1 MPNRIIIMFVGLLVC
16 LPTVSAGPSAVEER
30 PRSVETALTRF
41 MRSYD
46 SARTD
51 YLKKLARAEQSLGRV
66 YSDSVRSAQRSEDP
80 VAVEM
85 LMKELPDVLEF
96 GHSGLN
102 QTDPKHVSR
111 VGDAVD
117 RFVRE
122 TKAAEKRHLQQI
134 DRGLGTLKR
143 VYQTAI
149 ERAEVRGDQD
159 QVAFLTED
167 LASIEKALPR
177 PSPEGV
183 VFRPEQRTLG
193 GLYRAF
199 FRSTEPVR
207 RSFRGL
213 HGYIGSHSKSTPD
226 THRYGAGFYA
236 AVWSLIETPIRNFQ
250 IGLPSTWVTPENRDN
265 VDVPLCPEGTMA
277 RNWPERGPTFGSV
290 FQTVEGG
297 LGYWAGNRFH
307 YGPPKFSMNATP
319 NCYDT
324 EVASPGWPFF
334 HSSEPLPDDMLGI
347 AQLSNRLLV
356 PPDGLPFS
364 GNPMGELLGYAW
376 MALPLTPARPDPQ
389 PTGEQ
394 AWTLFVNASNFKGPI
409 AYYLPETW
417 SRISHDYPFDH
428 GRGLDARPSSG
439 GLAGS
444 MEINTVPELA
454 AVDHEGV
461 SYTKIP
467 QLQFP
472 VDDQGRTVLVRD
484 VVLYSRD
491 AIYNDIL
498 AWREGGSMPDGV
510 FSAAGM
516 IRPEIGTGDVTYRQ
530 DELPIQGINE
540 LARPMVFEDNVFGL
554 QWSKPQKGGVGRF
567 PKYFVGDGESRVAID
582 ATQVPPETLLLETEF
597 PPPGDAPGP
606 YSAEPLDGAWA
617 TPGPVA
623 GPFQVALL
631 DGSMVT
637 YAWYRFIDQPVFQQY
652 DWTPQEQASLQAM
665 VESMH
670 RHWPID
676 RDYLPPSGGG
686 SLASFDPAL
695 VVSPPKG
702 LEHGHVPIVI
712 RQELAP

>member
-1 MPNRIIIMFVGLLVC
+1 MPSRIMLLLLGC
-16 LPTVSAGPSAVEER
+16 LAFLPLPAAGSCAEDER
-30 PRSVETALTRF
+30 PSGVETAVERF
-41 MRSYD
+41 MRSFE

-51 YLKKLARAEQSLGRV
+51 YLQKLARAEQSLGRV
-66 YSDSVRSAQRSEDP
+66 YSDALRSARRSKDQ
-80 VAVEM
+80 AAAD
-85 LMKELPDVLEF
+85 LLIAELPAVLKT
-96 GHSGLN
+96 GRSGMI
-102 QTDPKHVSR
+102 QTDPEHTAR
-111 VGDAVD
+111 VEKAVE
-117 RFVRE
+117 RFVE
-122 TKAAEKRHLQQI
+122 QADDAASRYVQQI
-134 DRGLGTLKR
+134 DRGLVVLQR
-143 VYQTAI
+143 AYRTAI
-149 ERAEVRGDQD
+149 DRAEVRGDEAQS
-159 QVAFLTED
+159 VFLGKD
-167 LASIEKALPR
+167 LASITAALPR
-177 PSPEGV
+177 PDTEGT
-183 VFRPEQRTLG
+183 VFRPEERTI
-193 GLYRAF
+193 
-199 FRSTEPVR
+199 VR
-207 RSFRGL
+207 LERILSGTPGPIQRSFRGL
-213 HGYIGSHSKSTPD
+213 HGYIGSHSKASPD

-236 AVWSLIETPIRNFQ
+236 AVWSLIETPIRSFQ
-250 IGLPSTWVTPENRDN
+250 IGLPSTWVTPDNRDN
-265 VDVPLCPEGTMA
+265 TEVPLCPEGTLA

-347 AQLSNRLLV
+347 AQLSNRMLV
-356 PPDGLPFS
+356 PPDGLTFS

-394 AWTLFVNASNFKGPI
+394 AWTLFVNAANFKGPV

-444 MEINTVPELA
+444 MEINTVPELVV
-454 AVDHEGV
+454 VDGRGDT
-461 SYTKIP
+461 YTKIP

-484 VVLYSRD
+484 VTLYSRD

-498 AWREGGSMPDGV
+498 GWREGGSMPDGV
-510 FSAAGM
+510 FDDKGM
-516 IRPEIGTGDVTYRQ
+516 FQPEIGTGDVTYRQ
-530 DELPIQGINE
+530 DELPIRGINE
-540 LARPMVFEDNVFGL
+540 LARPTVFEGNVFGL
-554 QWSKPQKGGVGRF
+554 QWSTPQKEGVARF
-567 PKYFVGDGESRVAID
+567 PRYFVGKGESRVAID
-582 ATQVPPETLLLETEF
+582 ADQVPAETRLLEAAF
-597 PPPGDAPGP
+597 SPPAADPAP
-606 YSAEPLDGAWA
+606 YSAEPLEGTWA

-623 GPFQVALL
+623 GPFEVFLL
-631 DGSMVT
+631 DGSKVT

-652 DWTPQEQASLQAM
+652 DWTPQEQASLQGL

-676 RDYLPPSGGG
+676 RDYLPPAGGG
-686 SLASFDPAL
+686 SLASFDPTL
-695 VVSPPKG
+695 IVSPPKG
-702 LEHGHVPIVI
+702 LEHGYVPIVI